1 MLVQLAQETTL
12 QAGFIFANEHLSALA
27 SVDFATEATLDKI
40 ATATERTAAVPIVDA
55 LLEVGLAAI
64 PTDPSDPTNQLLTD
78 FTSTIGGAGAGLLF
92 DIQTA
97 REYGEGSIMRGDVDM
112 SLMPGSTAD
121 NPAFVSLV
129 NASEIQK
136 VEVVGGSL
144 DKVGSV
150 GEVSKTVKIAGDVNA
165 KQVGVVQVSQSG
177 QWVMQL
183 ASGETVP
190 VYVTGGQLVADLAGG
205 LEGLAVALAD
215 EEIRLSAVG
224 AL

>member
-1 MLVQLAQETTL
+1 M
-12 QAGFIFANEHLSALA
+12 
-27 SVDFATEATLDKI
+27 
-40 ATATERTAAVPIVDA
+40 
-55 LLEVGLAAI
+55 
-64 PTDPSDPTNQLLTD
+64 
-78 FTSTIGGAGAGLLF
+78 
-92 DIQTA
+92 
-97 REYGEGSIMRGDVDM
+97 
-112 SLMPGSTAD
+112 
-121 NPAFVSLV
+121 
-129 NASEIQK
+129 
-136 VEVVGGSL
+136 EVVGGSL

-165 KQVGVVQVSQSG
+165 KMVGVVQVSQSG

-224 AL
+224 AI